1 MRIFLILTVFNFLSI
16 FRSGPALSQA
26 QDYQPNDLIVLFS
39 KTSELKTVQDL
50 KGNIVL
56 AAQVKEV
63 LQDAPKLRYCNA
75 WYTEDFQ
82 HLSAEM
88 AAKILDSEIREI
100 FDLFNA
106 AYNGELQTVSC
117 GGDSTGTYRVFG
129 YETDILLLQYKAVNF
144 VNYEEFEPVAIISD
158 IEIREA
164 KSLLEQQDLEQQ
176 KKLAELH
183 DRYFDLGRNAASS
196 HLGSMNFSYPNNTE
210 KIKLCTL
217 SVSGDEAVP
226 FLQYPLIE
234 PDQTFT
240 SGLRQAMKKSYKADF
255 DPQDL
260 YQGVFDDLE
269 DFFQQWQAD
278 PTICN
283 TFVAYPAKLLEF
295 TNAAIR
301 VEEGFVFELN
311 GLLEVENLQESWAKS
326 YGFDSFADSNFA
338 KGIGVGA
345 EGLKALLDF
354 GVDSPEEYKL
364 VGQAMNAEGYADG
377 EDYSTIIDFLN
388 DRSAGRQDGI
398 TALEVKQKREENERL
413 AEVKREEERQRRIK
427 EAQLQRAER
436 IASGNGEF
444 TYYDDG
450 SCKDTDDQTC
460 ITEEELIELCRK
472 VDGYYNQPFSTIF
485 NVASFNDP
493 KIRDLE
499 TNMGKNAYS
508 DAQTCISKGGDCIFS
523 FRASG
528 TAGGDYINRTYH
540 CKVNSVFGKDG
551 SFGTIGL
558 DYFSCSYR

>member
-1 MRIFLILTVFNFLSI
+1 
-16 FRSGPALSQA
+16 
-26 QDYQPNDLIVLFS
+26 
-39 KTSELKTVQDL
+39 
-50 KGNIVL
+50 
-56 AAQVKEV
+56 
-63 LQDAPKLRYCNA
+63 
-75 WYTEDFQ
+75 
-82 HLSAEM
+82 
-88 AAKILDSEIREI
+88 
-100 FDLFNA
+100 
-106 AYNGELQTVSC
+106 
-117 GGDSTGTYRVFG
+117 
-129 YETDILLLQYKAVNF
+129 

-164 KSLLEQQDLEQQ
+164 KSNLEQQDLEQQ

-326 YGFDSFADSNFA
+326 YGFNSFADSNFA
-338 KGIGVGA
+338 K
-345 EGLKALLDF
+345 
-354 GVDSPEEYKL
+354 
-364 VGQAMNAEGYADG
+364 
-377 EDYSTIIDFLN
+377 
-388 DRSAGRQDGI
+388 
-398 TALEVKQKREENERL
+398 
-413 AEVKREEERQRRIK
+413 
-427 EAQLQRAER
+427 
-436 IASGNGEF
+436 
-444 TYYDDG
+444 
-450 SCKDTDDQTC
+450 
-460 ITEEELIELCRK
+460 
-472 VDGYYNQPFSTIF
+472 
-485 NVASFNDP
+485 
-493 KIRDLE
+493 
-499 TNMGKNAYS
+499 
-508 DAQTCISKGGDCIFS
+508 
-523 FRASG
+523 
-528 TAGGDYINRTYH
+528 
-540 CKVNSVFGKDG
+540 
-551 SFGTIGL
+551 
-558 DYFSCSYR
+558 

>member
-1 MRIFLILTVFNFLSI
+1 MRIFLILTVFTFLSI

-63 LQDAPKLRYCNA
+63 LEDAPRLRYCNA

-88 AAKILDSEIREI
+88 AAKILDIEIREI

-117 GGDSTGTYRVFG
+117 GSDSNGTYRVLG
-129 YETDILLLQYKAVNF
+129 YETDILLLQYKAVNA

-164 KSLLEQQDLEQQ
+164 KSNLEQQDLEQQ
-176 KKLAELH
+176 KKLAELQ
-183 DRYFDLGRNAASS
+183 DRYFDLGKNAANS
-196 HLGSMNFSYPNNTE
+196 HLGSMNFSYPDNTE
-210 KIKLCTL
+210 KIKLCTI

-278 PTICN
+278 PTIRN

-301 VEEGFVFELN
+301 IEEGF
-311 GLLEVENLQESWAKS
+311 
-326 YGFDSFADSNFA
+326 GF
-338 KGIGVGA
+338 
-345 EGLKALLDF
+345 
-354 GVDSPEEYKL
+354 
-364 VGQAMNAEGYADG
+364 
-377 EDYSTIIDFLN
+377 
-388 DRSAGRQDGI
+388 
-398 TALEVKQKREENERL
+398 
-413 AEVKREEERQRRIK
+413 
-427 EAQLQRAER
+427 
-436 IASGNGEF
+436 
-444 TYYDDG
+444 
-450 SCKDTDDQTC
+450 
-460 ITEEELIELCRK
+460 
-472 VDGYYNQPFSTIF
+472 
-485 NVASFNDP
+485 
-493 KIRDLE
+493 
-499 TNMGKNAYS
+499 
-508 DAQTCISKGGDCIFS
+508 
-523 FRASG
+523 
-528 TAGGDYINRTYH
+528 
-540 CKVNSVFGKDG
+540 
-551 SFGTIGL
+551 
-558 DYFSCSYR
+558 